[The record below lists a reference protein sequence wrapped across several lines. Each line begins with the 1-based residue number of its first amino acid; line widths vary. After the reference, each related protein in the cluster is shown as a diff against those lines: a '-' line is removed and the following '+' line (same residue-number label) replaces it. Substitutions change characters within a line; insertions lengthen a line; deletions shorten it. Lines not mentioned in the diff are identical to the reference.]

1 MTNIDFWTVF
11 GAVLGAN
18 LLTVA
23 FVWGLREYSRHE
35 QAGTAGQSSS
45 HAAAIA
51 ILLPLAF
58 GAGALYLAFGGR

>member
-35 QAGTAGQSSS
+35 QAGTEGSRDSFTPL
-45 HAAAIA
+45 IG
-51 ILLPLAF
+51 ILLPMGFLTLT
-58 GAGALYLAFGGR
+58 LYVLFFER